1 MDDDFYEL
9 KKLDRILARFYPP
22 GIILE
27 LSDDEDNIETKA
39 IDLLNLT
46 ENSDIPYLIQQII
59 EKEPIAKK
67 HISQLKTVIESKK
80 KNIFYIIL

>member
-59 EKEPIAKK
+59 EKEPITKK
-67 HISQLKTVIESKK
+67 HISQLRTVIESKNK
-80 KNIFYIIL
+80 III

>member
-46 ENSDIPYLIQQII
+46 ENSDIQYLIQQII

-67 HISQLKTVIESKK
+67 HISQLRTVIESKNK
-80 KNIFYIIL
+80 III

>member
-46 ENSDIPYLIQQII
+46 E
-59 EKEPIAKK
+59 K
-67 HISQLKTVIESKK
+67 
-80 KNIFYIIL
+80 F